1 MNTTSKI
8 ITPKDDLDIIVS
20 ITTEAMEKDQFSRQ
34 NEINSLKSDEKS
46 LVTPSQSRRSVAQL
60 KTSGEVSINI
70 LKRSESHVEQMK
82 QECSKN
88 LNIVQELVPQYSSR
102 GFTAAS
108 PDDDGAKEHFKKAH
122 HKSTLILFSI
132 AAIFLFCNIPRLAVK
147 IFHVY
152 LQGRSV
158 QKHYNECA
166 AAGQFH
172 APVGILIM
180 SKFPNFQ
187 SMPLSKNKSK
197 RLYF

>member
-1 MNTTSKI
+1 MNTPTKI
-8 ITPKDDLDIIVS
+8 ITSIDDVDVIAS

-34 NEINSLKSDEKS
+34 HEINGLKSDEKS
-46 LVTPSQSRRSVAQL
+46 LVTSSQSRRSVAQL
-60 KTSGEVSINI
+60 KTSGEVSTNI

-82 QECSKN
+82 QEYSKN
-88 LNIVQELVPQYSSR
+88 LNNFQQLVPHHSSR
-102 GFTAAS
+102 GFTATS
-108 PDDDGAKEHFKKAH
+108 PDDEGTKEHFKKAH
-122 HKSTLILFSI
+122 YKSTLILFSI

-180 SKFPNFQ
+180 SKFSNFQ
-187 SMPLSKNKSK
+187 SISLSNT
-197 RLYF
+197 

>member
-1 MNTTSKI
+1 MKNRNTPTKI
-8 ITPKDDLDIIVS
+8 VTPKDDIDVIDS

-34 NEINSLKSDEKS
+34 HEINGLKSDEKS
-46 LVTPSQSRRSVAQL
+46 LVTSSQSRRSVAQL

-82 QECSKN
+82 QEYSEN
-88 LNIVQELVPQYSSR
+88 LNIVQELVPHHSSR
-102 GFTAAS
+102 GFTATS

-166 AAGQFH
+166 TAGQFH

-187 SMPLSKNKSK
+187 SMPLSNT
-197 RLYF
+197 

>member
-1 MNTTSKI
+1 MNTPSKM

-20 ITTEAMEKDQFSRQ
+20 TTTEAMEKDQFSRQ
-34 NEINSLKSDEKS
+34 NEINSLQLDGKR
-46 LVTPSQSRRSVAQL
+46 LVTSSQSKRSVAQL

-82 QECSKN
+82 QEYSKN
-88 LNIVQELVPQYSSR
+88 LNNFQELVPHHSSK
-102 GFTAAS
+102 GFTATS
-108 PDDDGAKEHFKKAH
+108 PDVEGTKEHFKKAH
-122 HKSTLILFSI
+122 YKSTLILFSI

-180 SKFPNFQ
+180 SKLLNF
-187 SMPLSKNKSK
+187 
-197 RLYF
+197 